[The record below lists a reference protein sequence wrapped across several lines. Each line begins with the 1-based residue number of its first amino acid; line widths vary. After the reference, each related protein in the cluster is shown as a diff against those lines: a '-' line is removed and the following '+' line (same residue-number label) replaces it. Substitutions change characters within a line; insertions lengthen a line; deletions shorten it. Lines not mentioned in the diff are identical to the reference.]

1 MEPRGASDI
10 DGQTERSIWAGAHES
25 KRGKRTS
32 FKPSAMSTRRK
43 TKASPIVHQDVA
55 QFYDRF
61 VDGIKERIRTAQVK
75 AALAANAQLV
85 LHYWEIGRD
94 ILASQKR
101 EGWGAKVIDRLASDL
116 QREFPKRSGYSAHNL
131 KYMRAFAEAW
141 PDGEIVQQL
150 VAQIP
155 WGQNC
160 VLLDRLKDNE
170 IRAFYIRKTVEH
182 GWSRSVLIHQLDTNL
197 HKRLGRAPSNF
208 ALTLPS
214 PQSDLARE
222 ILKDP
227 YIFKPAPLDE
237 FTTERA
243 LEKALLDRLK
253 EFLIEMGTG
262 FAFVGNQY
270 RLEVEGDE
278 FFIDMLFYHTRLHCY
293 VVIELKVVDFEPEFA
308 GKMSFYQA
316 AVDNLVKMPQ
326 DSPTIGLI
334 LCKGKN
340 KTVVEYTLRDAKSP
354 IGVAE
359 YRLLPQKLKAELP
372 ETNQLKKLV
381 AETGERD

>member
-1 MEPRGASDI
+1 
-10 DGQTERSIWAGAHES
+10 
-25 KRGKRTS
+25 
-32 FKPSAMSTRRK
+32 MSTRRK

-116 QREFPKRSGYSAHNL
+116 QREFPKLSGYSARNL

-160 VLLDRLKDNE
+160 ILLDRLKDNE

-182 GWSRSVLIHQLDTNL
+182 GWSRSILIHQPTPACTSGWEEPRQTSHLHFPLHNPIWRARSSRIPTFSNPRRSTNSRL
-197 HKRLGRAPSNF
+197 NAISKKR
-208 ALTLPS
+208 
-214 PQSDLARE
+214 
-222 ILKDP
+222 
-227 YIFKPAPLDE
+227 
-237 FTTERA
+237 
-243 LEKALLDRLK
+243 
-253 EFLIEMGTG
+253 
-262 FAFVGNQY
+262 
-270 RLEVEGDE
+270 
-278 FFIDMLFYHTRLHCY
+278 CW
-293 VVIELKVVDFEPEFA
+293 
-308 GKMSFYQA
+308 
-316 AVDNLVKMPQ
+316 
-326 DSPTIGLI
+326 IG
-334 LCKGKN
+334 
-340 KTVVEYTLRDAKSP
+340 
-354 IGVAE
+354 
-359 YRLLPQKLKAELP
+359 
-372 ETNQLKKLV
+372 
-381 AETGERD
+381 

>member
-1 MEPRGASDI
+1 MKRK
-10 DGQTERSIWAGAHES
+10 RVS
-25 KRGKRTS
+25 K
-32 FKPSAMSTRRK
+32 A
-43 TKASPIVHQDVA
+43 IVHQPGA
-55 QFYDRF
+55 QFYDGF
-61 VDGIKERIRTAQVK
+61 VETIKKRIRTAQIK
-75 AALAANAQLV
+75 AALAANAELV

-116 QREFPKRSGYSAHNL
+116 QREFPKLSGYSARNL

-141 PDGEIVQQL
+141 PDREIVHQL
-150 VAQIP
+150 GAQIP
-155 WGQNC
+155 WKHNC
-160 VLLDRLKDNE
+160 VLLDRIKDAATRE
-170 IRAFYIRKTVEH
+170 FYIRKTVEH

-197 HKRLGRAPSNF
+197 HKRLGKAPSNF

-237 FTTERA
+237 SATERA

-253 EFLIEMGTG
+253 DFLIEMGTG

-270 RLEVEGDE
+270 RLEVDGDE
-278 FFIDMLFYHTRLHCY
+278 FFLDMLFYHTQLHSY
-293 VVIELKVVDFEPEFA
+293 VVIDLKIGDFEPEFA

-316 AVDNLVKMPQ
+316 AVDNLIKTPQ
-326 DSPTIGLI
+326 DAATIGII
-334 LCKGKN
+334 LCRGKN

-354 IGVAE
+354 MGVAE
-359 YRLLPQKLKAELP
+359 YRLLPPKFKTQLP
-372 ETNQLKKLV
+372 PVSQLKDAV
-381 AETGERD
+381 TGVDVQDAYHD

>member
-1 MEPRGASDI
+1 M
-10 DGQTERSIWAGAHES
+10 
-25 KRGKRTS
+25 
-32 FKPSAMSTRRK
+32 
-43 TKASPIVHQDVA
+43 HQPAA

-61 VDGIKERIRTAQVK
+61 VDGIKKRIRTAQIK

-94 ILASQKR
+94 ILVSQKR
-101 EGWGAKVIDRLASDL
+101 EGWGAKVIDRLANDL
-116 QREFPKRSGYSAHNL
+116 QREFPKLSGYSARNL

-141 PDGEIVQQL
+141 PDREIVQQL
-150 VAQIP
+150 AAQIP

-160 VLLDRLKDNE
+160 VLLDRLKDVAT
-170 IRAFYIRKTVEH
+170 RAFYIRKTVEH

-197 HKRLGRAPSNF
+197 HKRLGKAPSNF

-237 FTTERA
+237 SATERA
-243 LEKALLDRLK
+243 LERALLDRLK
-253 EFLIEMGTG
+253 DFLIEMGSG

-270 RLEVEGDE
+270 RLEVDGDE
-278 FFIDMLFYHTRLHCY
+278 FFLDMLFYHTRLHCY
-293 VVIELKVVDFEPEFA
+293 VVIDLKVVDFEPEFA

-316 AVDNLVKMPQ
+316 TVDNLVKTPQ
-326 DSPTIGLI
+326 DSPTIGII
-334 LCKGKN
+334 LCRGKN

-359 YRLLPQKLKAELP
+359 YRLLPPKLKTKLP
-372 ETNQLKKLV
+372 PVSQLKDAVTGIDV
-381 AETGERD
+381 ADA

>member
-1 MEPRGASDI
+1 M
-10 DGQTERSIWAGAHES
+10 
-25 KRGKRTS
+25 
-32 FKPSAMSTRRK
+32 
-43 TKASPIVHQDVA
+43 HQAVA

-116 QREFPKRSGYSAHNL
+116 QREFPKLSGYSARNL

-278 FFIDMLFYHTRLHCY
+278 FLSTCSSITPGFT
-293 VVIELKVVDFEPEFA
+293 A
-308 GKMSFYQA
+308 TS
-316 AVDNLVKMPQ
+316 
-326 DSPTIGLI
+326 
-334 LCKGKN
+334 
-340 KTVVEYTLRDAKSP
+340 
-354 IGVAE
+354 
-359 YRLLPQKLKAELP
+359 
-372 ETNQLKKLV
+372 
-381 AETGERD
+381 